1 MKEVETFS
9 EYTRKK
15 ITEVKCPKFVTSIR
29 QEIEQMQ
36 KEFMPPEEPKEP
48 PRTIQQSPTN
58 PPLTR
63 SLSKGV
69 GHIST
74 AS

>member
-15 ITEVKCPKFVTSIR
+15 VTEVKCPKFVTSIR
-29 QEIEQMQ
+29 QEIEEMRN
-36 KEFMPPEEPKEP
+36 EFMPPEEPKEP
-48 PRTIQQSPTN
+48 SRTTQQSPTN
-58 PPLTR
+58 SLLTR
-63 SLSKGV
+63 SLSKGG